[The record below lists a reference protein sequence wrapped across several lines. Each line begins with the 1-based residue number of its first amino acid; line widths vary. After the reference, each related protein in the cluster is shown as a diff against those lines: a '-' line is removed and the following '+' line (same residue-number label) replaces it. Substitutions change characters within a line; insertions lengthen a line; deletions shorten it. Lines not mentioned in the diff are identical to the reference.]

1 MSLKKVYFDNAA
13 TTKIHPQVVEKMLP
27 YLKEYYGNP
36 SSIHSF
42 GRKGRIAVEEA
53 REIAAASI
61 NAHPSEI
68 YFLSGGTEANNFSV
82 RGIASANKNETGKVK
97 IVSSSAEHHCVL
109 DSCSELE
116 KEGFELNRIS
126 LNKDFS
132 LKQEELN
139 NWIDEKTSLV
149 SIMHVNN
156 EVGSINN
163 IEEIG
168 KFIIS
173 ENTYFHTDAVQ
184 SYCKLGI
191 DVKNLNLH
199 SLSVSAHK
207 INGPKGVGFSYL
219 KSGTP
224 INSIMYGGSQER
236 NRRGGTE
243 NVAAIV
249 GFAEAI
255 KIASIN
261 IESNYKTVQQIRESL
276 ISGIISIDSE
286 GIRINNS
293 SNQLPYILSIT
304 FNPLFYKN
312 DSEAMLMYLDI
323 NGVAVSNGAACTS
336 GTLKP
341 SHVILSGGYTKEEAE
356 GTIRF
361 SFSSENT
368 LDEVDYCLDVLDR
381 FSKKFHF

>member
-1 MSLKKVYFDNAA
+1 MSSKKVYFDNAA
-13 TTKIHPQVVEKMLP
+13 TTKIHPQVVEKMIP
-27 YLKEYYGNP
+27 YLTHYYGNP

-42 GRKGRIAVEEA
+42 GRKGRIAIEEA

-82 RGIASANKNETGKVK
+82 RGIASANKNETGRNK
-97 IVSSSAEHHCVL
+97 IVSSTAEHHCVL
-109 DSCSELE
+109 DSCVELE
-116 KEGFELNRIS
+116 KEGFELIRSS

-132 LKQEELN
+132 LNYEELN
-139 NWIDEKTSLV
+139 NWIDDKTSVV

-163 IEEIG
+163 IEDIG
-168 KFIIS
+168 NYLIS

-184 SYCKLGI
+184 SYCKLSI
-191 DVKNLNLH
+191 DIKKLNVH
-199 SLSVSAHK
+199 SLSVSSHK
-207 INGPKGVGFSYL
+207 INGPKGIGFSYV

-224 INSIMYGGSQER
+224 IIPILYGGSQER

-249 GFAEAI
+249 GFAESI

-261 IESNYKTVQQIRESL
+261 IESNYKTVEKIREAL
-276 ISGIISIDSE
+276 INGINSIDSD
-286 GIRINNS
+286 GIKINNS
-293 SNQLPYILSIT
+293 PNQLPHILSIT
-304 FNPLFYKN
+304 LNPFYYKN

-323 NGVAVSNGAACTS
+323 NGIAVSNGAACSS

-361 SFSSENT
+361 SFSPENT
-368 LDEVDYCLDVLDR
+368 LDEVSYCLEVLAR
-381 FSKKFHF
+381 FAKKFKK